1 MNPIK
6 IGLIGFGRMGGFYLD
21 ELLKSDCWEVAGICD
36 LSPEARATARR
47 LVPGA
52 KVVADEWEI
61 LDDPAIE
68 AVALCA
74 LADSRPEQIARAI
87 AAGKHIISEKPVAD
101 TVEHEWQAV

>member
-21 ELLKSDCWEVAGICD
+21 ALLKSDRWEVAGICD
-36 LSPEARATARR
+36 LSPEAREAARR
-47 LVPGA
+47 LAPGA
-52 KVVADEWEI
+52 KVVADEREL
-61 LDDPAIE
+61 LDDPSIE

-74 LADSRPEQIARAI
+74 LADSRPEQIARAV

-101 TVEHEWQAV
+101 TVEHE